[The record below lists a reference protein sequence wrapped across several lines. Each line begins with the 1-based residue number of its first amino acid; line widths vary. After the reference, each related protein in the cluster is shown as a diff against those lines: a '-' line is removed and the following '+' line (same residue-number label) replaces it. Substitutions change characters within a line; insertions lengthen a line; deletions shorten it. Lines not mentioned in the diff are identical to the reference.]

1 MVISDAK
8 AMPLDIL
15 KKYWGYDSFRPL
27 QEQIIGSVL
36 AGEDTLALLPTGGG
50 KSVCFQVPQM
60 LKEGLA
66 LVVSPLVALMKDQVQ
81 NLQARGIKGIAVH
94 SGMSHREVDLA
105 LNNAAYDPDC
115 KFLYVSPERLGT
127 SLFASYL
134 DVLPITTIV
143 VDEAHCISQWGYD
156 FRPDY
161 LLIGKLRDRV
171 SAPVL
176 ALTATA
182 TPSVCEDIMEK
193 LRFRG
198 KVLFKADFE
207 RPNISYVVRETTDK
221 VGQLLSVCRAVEGSG
236 IVYMRNRAKC
246 EEVASFLKGAG
257 ISADY
262 YHAGLTSSTRSL
274 RQEEWKSSKTRI
286 MVCTNAF
293 GMGIDKPDV
302 RFVVHMDIP
311 DSPEAYFQEAGRA
324 GRDGRRSYAVL
335 LYNGRDLTRL
345 DQLLSISFPSL
356 EFIEDIYHKVHLFY
370 EVPYEHGEGRELKFS
385 LEEFCARFGLQ
396 RAGVHYAL
404 SYLDRAGHFTY
415 NEDVDI
421 PTRVRIIPDRQALY
435 GIELPDSRMVSLLEV
450 LMRRY
455 TGIFAFAVSIDEEDV
470 ARRMGLD
477 VPALRKLLYEMSL
490 EHVIK
495 YIPCDK
501 STLIGLRHSRL
512 RPGNLDLKPDY
523 YNQLKANAEERAEKM
538 KDYCGQSSVCRSR
551 YLIEYFGGEN
561 VKDCGSCDV
570 CRNRRS
576 HSRSFLKNWLAGHP
590 DWTRDELQA
599 LFADPANSLSASD
612 METFRDL
619 LDS

>member
-8 AMPLDIL
+8 AMPLGIL

-60 LKEGLA
+60 LKGGLA

-127 SLFASYL
+127 SLFSSYL

-171 SAPVL
+171 EAPVL

-182 TPSVCEDIMEK
+182 TPSVCDDIMEK
-193 LRFRG
+193 LRFRSR
-198 KVLFKADFE
+198 VLFKADFE

-262 YHAGLTSSTRSL
+262 YHAGLASSTRSP

-286 MVCTNAF
+286 IVCTNAF

-324 GRDGRRSYAVL
+324 GRDGKRSYAVL

-345 DQLLSISFPSL
+345 DQLLSLSFPSL
-356 EFIEDIYHKVHLFY
+356 EFIEDIYHKVHIFY

-404 SYLDRAGHFTY
+404 EYLDRAGHFIY
-415 NEDVDI
+415 SEDVDI
-421 PTRVRIIPDRQALY
+421 PTRVRIIPDRQSLY
-435 GIELPDSRMVSLLEV
+435 GIELPDPRMVSLLEV
-450 LMRRY
+450 LMRCY

-470 ARRMGLD
+470 SRRLGLD

-495 YIPCDK
+495 YIPCDR

-512 RPGNLDLKPDY
+512 RPGNLDLRPDY
-523 YNQLKANAEERAEKM
+523 YNQLKANAEERAAKM
-538 KDYCGQSSVCRSR
+538 REYCLQTDVCRSR
-551 YLIEYFGGEN
+551 YLIEYFGGDN

-570 CRNRRS
+570 CRSRRS
-576 HSRSFLKNWLAGHP
+576 QSRSFLKNWLAGHP